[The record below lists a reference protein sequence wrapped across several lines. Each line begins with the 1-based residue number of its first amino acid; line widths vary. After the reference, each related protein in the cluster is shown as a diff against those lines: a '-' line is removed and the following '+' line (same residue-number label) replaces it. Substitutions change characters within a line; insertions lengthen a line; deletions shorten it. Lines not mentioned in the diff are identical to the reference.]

1 MLESTLTSKGQTTL
15 PKSVREALNLA
26 PGDKV
31 RYLVLGDEV
40 RIVRP
45 RKVLTLA
52 GTLHH
57 DGPPVSLDEMDKAI
71 ADGAAGAE

>member
-15 PKSVREALNLA
+15 PKSVREALGLA

-52 GTLHH
+52 GTLRH
-57 DGPPVSLDEMDKAI
+57 DGPPVSLEDMDEAI
-71 ADGAAGAE
+71 AGGAARTE